1 MDITLAAISLS
12 ALTFRDTKLS
22 IIRFPWAEGAEKIA
36 IKENRAVAIFEDK
49 TILIGWEGSY
59 EPYITLSEGSSGMAN
74 PFTVEDMVTMFSNRA
89 FKEEEPNAEADI
101 MTQEYGD
108 PKIFVSRQPRYDIYI
123 DTVSVYLNDK
133 TDEQVGEPLIRFYS
147 E

>member
-36 IKENRAVAIFEDK
+36 IKENRAVAIFGDK
-49 TILIGWEGSY
+49 TILIGWEGTY
-59 EPYITLSEGSSGMAN
+59 EPYITLSEGSSGIAN
-74 PFTVEDMVTMFSNRA
+74 PFTIEDIVTMLSNRA

-101 MTQEYGD
+101 MTQELNG
-108 PKIFVSRQPRYDIYI
+108 PKIYASRQLRYDLYVDKAGI
-123 DTVSVYLNDK
+123 YLNDK